1 MPTTAATP
9 FRDPLRKP
17 AIACGAMIGLTIALI
32 LVGGRSEPAAIDP
45 ALVVQ
50 SVELKFVDQPDG
62 SVVAYDAI
70 AGTELQRI
78 EPGVGGFIR
87 VTMRSFAGER
97 KVRGLG
103 DDVPF
108 TLVRLSDGDLVLQDP
123 LTKRTMLLDAF
134 GPSNEG
140 VFAQLLDDRRTTQ

>member
-1 MPTTAATP
+1 MSTIAAKP

-17 AIACGAMIGLTIALI
+17 AIACGAMIALTISLI
-32 LVGGRSEPAAIDP
+32 LLAGRNEPAAIDP
-45 ALVVQ
+45 DRVVQ
-50 SVELKFVDQPDG
+50 SLELKFVDQSDG
-62 SVVAYDAI
+62 SVIAYDAGT
-70 AGTELQRI
+70 GTELERI
-78 EPGVGGFIR
+78 EPGNGGFIR
-87 VTMRSFAGER
+87 VTMRSFASER

-103 DDVPF
+103 AEVPF
-108 TLVRLSDGDLVLQDP
+108 TLVRMTDGDLVLQDP